1 MRVIVGAGGTGGHL
15 YPALALVE
23 YIKEKEP
30 DSEFLFVGTK
40 DRLES
45 TVVPKQGYN
54 YVGLNVQG
62 LVGNPIKKGIA
73 MAIFVKSIFTAKK
86 IVKKF
91 NPDIVI
97 GFGGYP
103 SASVVEAASR
113 LGYKTMIHEQ
123 NSIIGLTNKILIKH
137 VDKIVCCYDLAY
149 EHFPKEKTYKLGN
162 PRASV
167 IASIKP
173 KDIFHKYD
181 LDKNKP
187 LVTIVMGSLG
197 SKSVPRRC

>member
-1 MRVIVGAGGTGGHL
+1 MRVIIGAGGTGGHL

-40 DRLES
+40 DRLEAQ
-45 TVVPKQGYN
+45 VVPSKGYN
-54 YVGLNVQG
+54 YVGLNVHG
-62 LVGNPIKKGIA
+62 LVGNPIKKAIA
-73 MAIFVKSIFTAKK
+73 ATVFVKSIFTAKK
-86 IVKKF
+86 VVKKF
-91 NPDIVI
+91 KPDIVI

-103 SASVVEAASR
+103 SASVVEAAYR

-137 VDKIVCCYDLAY
+137 VDKIVCCYDRAY
-149 EHFPKEKTYKLGN
+149 QNFPKEKTYKLGN

-167 IASIKP
+167 ITSIKP
-173 KDIFHKYD
+173 KGNF
-181 LDKNKP
+181 
-187 LVTIVMGSLG
+187 
-197 SKSVPRRC
+197 